1 MVFEP
6 GIQVN
11 PVENAAPTKAN
22 MRHVELGQERHS
34 DAQVDGGL
42 FFGETPH
49 RWQRQAVVVHDSP
62 YSPLEARRY
71 ASTPS
76 ST

>member
-11 PVENAAPTKAN
+11 PVENAAPTEAN
-22 MRHVELGQERHS
+22 MRHVELGQERDS
-34 DAQVDGGL
+34 DAQVHGGL
-42 FFGETPH
+42 FLRQASNRG
-49 RWQRQAVVVHDSP
+49 QRQAVVFHDGP
-62 YSPLEARRY
+62 YSPREARRY
-71 ASTPS
+71 ASAPS